1 MTADAERPA
10 GQEATLAQLREAM
23 TRIES
28 GEAGPSS
35 LWDPEP
41 SSSSAAPERSAPEQT
56 AAASA
61 SEPAEAP
68 AGEPTEAPAEDS
80 GPAPTSSGVED
91 DSPYAR
97 ARAVVLRKLTGS
109 AKSRHQLAEALR
121 EKETEEPVIEQVLN
135 RLTEVG
141 LIDDAAF
148 ARTWVRSRHELK
160 GLGRAAL
167 RHELRDRGVDEAHIV
182 EALEQIEP
190 EDEDAAAREMVE
202 KKLRGVVVPAGS
214 GTDER
219 REREKHTRRLVAM
232 LGRRGHAP
240 ATAFRIVQEVL
251 DEHSA

>member
-1 MTADAERPA
+1 MTADAEEPD
-10 GQEATLAQLREAM
+10 GQAATLTQLREAM

-41 SSSSAAPERSAPEQT
+41 SSSPAAPELSAAPSGGQPG
-56 AAASA
+56 
-61 SEPAEAP
+61 EPAEESGA
-68 AGEPTEAPAEDS
+68 
-80 GPAPTSSGVED
+80 GPASSGVED

-121 EKETEEPVIEQVLN
+121 EKETEEPVIEQVLD

-148 ARTWVRSRHELK
+148 ARTWVRTRHELK

-167 RHELRDRGVDEAHIV
+167 RHELRDRGVDDAYIA

-214 GTDER
+214 GADER

-240 ATAFRIVQEVL
+240 STAFRIVQEVL

>member
-1 MTADAERPA
+1 MTADAEEPV
-10 GQEATLAQLREAM
+10 GQASTLAQLREAM

-41 SSSSAAPERSAPEQT
+41 SSSSAAPAPAAPEQT

-61 SEPAEAP
+61 EDSDPAP
-68 AGEPTEAPAEDS
+68 A
-80 GPAPTSSGVED
+80 SSGAED

-148 ARTWVRSRHELK
+148 ARTWVRTRHELK

-214 GTDER
+214 GADER

-240 ATAFRIVQEVL
+240 STAFRIVQEVL